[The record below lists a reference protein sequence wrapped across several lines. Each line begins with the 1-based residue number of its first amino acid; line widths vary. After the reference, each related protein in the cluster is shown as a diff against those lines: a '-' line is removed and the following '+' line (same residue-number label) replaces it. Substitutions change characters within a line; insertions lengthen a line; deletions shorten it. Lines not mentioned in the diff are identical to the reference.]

1 MSINLNLN
9 RLIKLIPHLPPY
21 TRPTLHIAG
30 TNGKGS
36 VSALLTSILLSSEP
50 PLSVGRYN
58 SPHLVSIHDCITLDN
73 VAVLPSFYNSV
84 RDEVEKADKEYQTK
98 LTNFEILT
106 LVALLVFEKSKV
118 DVVVLEVGMGGRLD
132 ATNVVPDNMIAVS
145 ALTAVDLDH
154 QFFLGDTVIKIAQE
168 KAGIARKG
176 RPFVLGRQKHEG
188 VKEAVKDVLENLG
201 SLDLVNAVEV
211 KVREWDE
218 RIDGPKRSPFSLIA
232 PHATFQP
239 PPPQPVVANLSC
251 FPDSINAILPL
262 YGTHQLDNL
271 GTALTIVNELIK
283 ISESLEIITPLHLKQ
298 RLTAGTIEKGI
309 KNVKWPGRLS
319 FHTINVSIPSFSS
332 KSLAEPHSAPIP
344 FSMDKKYPLVVLVD
358 GAHNSASAKTL
369 GGYIASL
376 LELTL
381 ESASSPSPVTTINI
395 NITYILA
402 LSHSPQKTPLQTL
415 SPIFSPK
422 VSSQSPCTILNVKTS
437 VALLRFTPPE
447 GMPWV
452 KPVPPKEMEE
462 VVRRLVPD
470 AELCA
475 FEDSMSPSLAPDSR
489 NCELKDALRW
499 AAQQGSG
506 NALSPE
512 EHGISSGLIILAGS
526 LYLVAD
532 FYRLLESTETI

>member
-1 MSINLNLN
+1 
-9 RLIKLIPHLPPY
+9 
-21 TRPTLHIAG
+21 
-30 TNGKGS
+30 
-36 VSALLTSILLSSEP
+36 
-50 PLSVGRYN
+50 
-58 SPHLVSIHDCITLDN
+58 
-73 VAVLPSFYNSV
+73 
-84 RDEVEKADKEYQTK
+84 
-98 LTNFEILT
+98 
-106 LVALLVFEKSKV
+106 
-118 DVVVLEVGMGGRLD
+118 MGGRLD

-145 ALTAVDLDH
+145 VLTAVDLDH

-176 RPFVLGRQKHEG
+176 RPFVLGTQRHEG
-188 VKEAVKDVLENLG
+188 VKEAIEDVLEKIG
-201 SLDLVNAVEV
+201 SHLANAVEV

-218 RIDGPKRSPFSLIA
+218 RIDGPKRSPFSLVA

-239 PPPQPVVANLSC
+239 PPPQPVVANLPC
-251 FPDSINAILPL
+251 LPIPINAILPL
-262 YGTHQLDNL
+262 YGAHQLDNL
-271 GTALTIVNELIK
+271 GTALAIVNELINF
-283 ISESLEIITPLHLKQ
+283 SESLEIITPLHLKQ

-332 KSLAEPHSAPIP
+332 KSLAELHSAPIP
-344 FSMDKKYPLVVLVD
+344 FSMDKKYPLIVLVD

-376 LELTL
+376 LDLTL
-381 ESASSPSPVTTINI
+381 ESASSPSPLTTINI

-402 LSHSPQKTPLQTL
+402 LSHSPPKTPLQTL
-415 SPIFSPK
+415 SPIFLPK

-437 VALLRFTPPE
+437 VALLRFRPPE

-462 VVRRLVPD
+462 VVRSLVPD
-470 AELCA
+470 AELRA
-475 FEDSMSPSLAPDSR
+475 FEDSMSPSSS

-499 AAQQGSG
+499 AAQQGSVDP
-506 NALSPE
+506 LSPE
-512 EHGISSGLIILAGS
+512 GHGISSSLIVLAGS